1 MAVIDSRLFRDAMA
15 RFATGVAVVTTRDT
29 TGRPVGVTINSL
41 SSVSLE
47 PPLLLW
53 SLALKAPSLEAFRQ
67 SGLFAVNILPGSRDD
82 LCRQF
87 ATPAPDKF
95 RGVRYTVDCHG
106 LPLLDD
112 VLAQLVCRTW
122 ARYPGGDHEI
132 FVGQVEDIRIAEG
145 EPLVFFRGRLATLEN
160 PCSIGA

>member
-1 MAVIDSRLFRDAMA
+1 MA

-29 TGRPVGVTINSL
+29 AGRPVGVTINSL

-53 SLALKAPSLEAFRQ
+53 SLALKAPSLESFRQ
-67 SGLFAVNILPGSRDD
+67 SGMFAVNILPRSQDD

-95 RGVRYTVDCHG
+95 RGVRYTTDSNG
-106 LPLLDD
+106 LPLLDG
-112 VLAQLVCRTW
+112 VLAQIVCRTW

-132 FVGQVEDIRIAEG
+132 IVGHVESIRLAEG
-145 EPLVFFRGRLATLEN
+145 EPLVFFRGRFASLED
-160 PCSIGA
+160 PCAVGA